1 MPRAT
6 SSPARNKRKKK
17 ILKAAKGY
25 FGGRKNLYRTAK
37 DAVERGWEY
46 AYRDRKNKKRT
57 FRRLWITRINAAARE
72 NELSYSRFMNGLK
85 CAGIDLDRKALA
97 DLAVRS
103 PGGLYGLG
111 GPGQSGARGWVAAV
125 PLRPRFGGGF
135 ATFLSRGPLLLTAI
149 GMASVSCC
157 PQPR

>member
-1 MPRAT
+1 MPRTT
-6 SSPARNKRKKK
+6 SAPARNKRKKK

-37 DAVERGWEY
+37 DAVEKGWEH

-85 CAGIDLDRKALA
+85 RAGIDVDRKLLA

-103 PGGLYGLG
+103 PEAFTELANRAKEGLG
-111 GPGQSGARGWVAAV
+111 AG
-125 PLRPRFGGGF
+125 
-135 ATFLSRGPLLLTAI
+135 
-149 GMASVSCC
+149 
-157 PQPR
+157 

>member
-17 ILKAAKGY
+17 IFKAAKGY

-37 DAVERGWEY
+37 DAVEKGWEH
-46 AYRDRKNKKRT
+46 AYRDRKKKKRS

-85 CAGIDLDRKALA
+85 RAGIDLDRKVLADLTVRSPEAFGALA
-97 DLAVRS
+97 DRAKE
-103 PGGLYGLG
+103 GLEAG
-111 GPGQSGARGWVAAV
+111 
-125 PLRPRFGGGF
+125 
-135 ATFLSRGPLLLTAI
+135 
-149 GMASVSCC
+149 
-157 PQPR
+157 